1 VPPDASIRHV
11 LALPVPGI
19 KHQVSWPP
27 PTGPWQNRDEPG
39 LQRVKLQEF
48 CKMTMGHDIS

>member
-1 VPPDASIRHV
+1 V